1 MKKLLCLGVAL
12 TFVSACTTFE
22 ADLDKAAE
30 KRAESRAEVRAEIGC
45 QFTDDHDAYRRCV
58 LATYHNNKPKTYA
71 ISQTCSGQPLAI
83 VSQGAPI
90 TTGAQTKTV
99 VTETVVTRTQQSAP
113 VTTTT
118 TTTTAQ
124 VPVTPSVVQS
134 PLPTAPVAQ
143 QQFAVAPAQVRV
155 VSKSPVVSSCNSPKG
170 NCYYQSNDVY
180 QMEVPVAQVETTH
193 VVPCPSCTQAPVVVQ
208 QPKAVTVERTETVV
222 EKPVEVV
229 PMPQPLPE
237 KTWWETYQ
245 EEKQPAQPK
254 VVCPCPD
261 PNDPCPQCVTK

>member
-22 ADLDKAAE
+22 PDLDKAAE

-71 ISQTCSGQPLAI
+71 ISQTCNGQPLAI
-83 VSQGAPI
+83 VSQGTPVSA
-90 TTGAQTKTV
+90 GSQTKTV

-113 VTTTT
+113 VTTT
-118 TTTTAQ
+118 AQ
-124 VPVTPSVVQS
+124 
-134 PLPTAPVAQ
+134 APIAQ
-143 QQFAVAPAQVRV
+143 QQVAVAPAQVRV
-155 VSKSPVVSSCNSPKG
+155 ISKSPVVASCNAPKG
-170 NCYYQSNDVY
+170 DCYYQSNDVY

-208 QPKAVTVERTETVV
+208 QPKTVTVERTETVV